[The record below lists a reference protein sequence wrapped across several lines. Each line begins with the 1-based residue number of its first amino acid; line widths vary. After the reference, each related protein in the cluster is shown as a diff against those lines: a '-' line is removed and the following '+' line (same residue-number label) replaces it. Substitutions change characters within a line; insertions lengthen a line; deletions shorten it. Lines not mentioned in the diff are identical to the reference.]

1 MPQGRAGL
9 CGRSA
14 AGRLISANLQNN
26 QRSYRLGGEPGGVP
40 ATNGSSDMQ
49 TEILTE
55 AWSLTDEWWQ
65 LWWRD
70 PDATPFQSPAWL
82 LPWRRHFDTGE
93 SLVLTLRRKGEL
105 VGLLPMMRLD
115 GRLIL
120 WGAGTSDWLGGLFDQ
135 SLERQAIASAVARI
149 EEPLD
154 LFQLPETSP
163 LRRLPAPEGWEDRQG
178 LSESCAVLSLPPQLS
193 PNMRQNLRY
202 YARRAA
208 REGVRRPERVG
219 PEHMRSLADLH
230 TRRWQNRQE
239 PGVFADPRLLSWL
252 EEAAILLDKAGL
264 LRLYAMRMG
273 GQVVA
278 ALCVL
283 QAKSRAFYY
292 IGGFD
297 PEHAKL
303 GLGTVLVG
311 HAIGEAEREESKSF
325 DFLRGQ
331 EDYKYRW
338 GAENRPTYSRS
349 LAPAMRRAA

>member
-1 MPQGRAGL
+1 
-9 CGRSA
+9 
-14 AGRLISANLQNN
+14 
-26 QRSYRLGGEPGGVP
+26 
-40 ATNGSSDMQ
+40 
-49 TEILTE
+49 
-55 AWSLTDEWWQ
+55 
-65 LWWRD
+65 
-70 PDATPFQSPAWL
+70 
-82 LPWRRHFDTGE
+82 
-93 SLVLTLRRKGEL
+93 
-105 VGLLPMMRLD
+105 
-115 GRLIL
+115 
-120 WGAGTSDWLGGLFDQ
+120 
-135 SLERQAIASAVARI
+135 
-149 EEPLD
+149 
-154 LFQLPETSP
+154 
-163 LRRLPAPEGWEDRQG
+163 
-178 LSESCAVLSLPPQLS
+178 
-193 PNMRQNLRY
+193 MRQNLRY

-239 PGVFADPRLLSWL
+239 PGVFADPRVLSWL
-252 EEAAILLDKAGL
+252 EEAAISLDKAGL

-349 LAPAMRRAA
+349 LAPSMRRAA